1 MAEKRR
7 NEEDVKKRREEEV
20 KRSREVMPRF
30 CKLSKVTSSTTSEE
44 EESNG
49 GRACAPISRKFL
61 NLFAK
66 NDSQNSATGVFFQ
79 TFITNVVEL
88 TDLWPGKLEII
99 GTFKL
104 LICVNVYYGVNGFT
118 GSAPDTPPPRT
129 HTLFFTHTPI
139 HAIAKRFAVFPRIV
153 RRRFQETSSYFR
165 GRSLTHQQD
174 WSSKSN
180 PRAPQNNLVQA
191 TGLSVP
197 NIYQ

>member
-20 KRSREVMPRF
+20 KRSREVMPRS

-66 NDSQNSATGVFFQ
+66 NDSQNSATGVYFQ

-88 TDLWPGKLEII
+88 TDLWLGKLEII
-99 GTFKL
+99 GTPP
-104 LICVNVYYGVNGFT
+104 T
-118 GSAPDTPPPRT
+118 HPPPPYT
-129 HTLFFTHTPI
+129 HFFSYTSI
-139 HAIAKRFAVFPRIV
+139 HAIAKRFAVS
-153 RRRFQETSSYFR
+153 QN
-165 GRSLTHQQD
+165 
-174 WSSKSN
+174 SKKEI
-180 PRAPQNNLVQA
+180 PEDK
-191 TGLSVP
+191 
-197 NIYQ
+197 

>member
-20 KRSREVMPRF
+20 KRSREVMPRS

-66 NDSQNSATGVFFQ
+66 NDSQNSATGVYFQ
-79 TFITNVVEL
+79 TF
-88 TDLWPGKLEII
+88 
-99 GTFKL
+99 F
-104 LICVNVYYGVNGFT
+104 
-118 GSAPDTPPPRT
+118 S
-129 HTLFFTHTPI
+129 HTSI
-139 HAIAKRFAVFPRIV
+139 RAIAKRFAVFPRIV
-153 RRRFQETSSYFR
+153 RRRLQKTSSYFR
-165 GRSLTHQQD
+165 GRSLTHQKD

-180 PRAPQNNLVQA
+180 DMLQYCCSIDKYF
-191 TGLSVP
+191 GL
-197 NIYQ
+197 I